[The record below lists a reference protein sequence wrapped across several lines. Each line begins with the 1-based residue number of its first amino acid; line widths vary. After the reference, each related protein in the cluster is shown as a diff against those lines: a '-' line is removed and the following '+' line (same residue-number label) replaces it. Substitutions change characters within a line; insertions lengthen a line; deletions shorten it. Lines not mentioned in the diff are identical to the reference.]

1 MCRGASLVAQTVKN
15 LPAMQDTWVRSL
27 GSKDPLKEGMAT
39 HSSLLAW
46 ETPGTDKP
54 GGLQMVGVPVSFKM
68 LVFSGCIPRHRI
80 AGSEGTSLFCFLRLS
95 ILFSLQDLHWTF
107 PTTVQEHSLL
117 STPSL
122 AFIFEHI
129 LRWPF

>member
-80 AGSEGTSLFCFLRLS
+80 AGSEGTSVFCFLRLHTVLPSGSPLDISNHSAGTFSSLHTVSS
-95 ILFSLQDLHWTF
+95 IYF
-107 PTTVQEHSLL
+107 
-117 STPSL
+117 
-122 AFIFEHI
+122 
-129 LRWPF
+129 